1 LGELRVFTT
10 AVRLRLRIRVDEKS
24 VEVIALLNSGY
35 EAPTPQLL
43 VPVDVAKT
51 LGLWPPEGAR
61 EVVLETAGGPLRAWF
76 YPRRALV
83 KVVAGDAESREV
95 LTDIVV
101 SPIGDEPLISD
112 MLAEEL
118 EIAVESFG
126 RGLWRFRWESAL
138 RKSETK
144 H

>member
-1 LGELRVFTT
+1 M

-24 VEVIALLNSGY
+24 VEVVALLKSGY

-43 VPVDVAKT
+43 VPVDVART

-83 KVVAGDAESREV
+83 KVVTGDAESREV
-95 LTDIVV
+95 LVDIVV

-126 RGLWRFRWESAL
+126 RGLWRFRWESTL
-138 RKSETK
+138 RKSESKTLVPPYSY
-144 H
+144 

>member
-1 LGELRVFTT
+1 M
-10 AVRLRLRIRVDEKS
+10 AVRLRLRIRVDEKI
-24 VEVIALLNSGY
+24 VEIIALLKSGY

-43 VPVDVAKT
+43 VPVDVART

-83 KVVAGDAESREV
+83 KVVTEDAESREV
-95 LTDIVV
+95 LVDIVV
-101 SPIGDEPLISD
+101 SPIGNEPLISD

-126 RGLWRFRWESAL
+126 RGLWSCRDAFQ
-138 RKSETK
+138 
-144 H
+144 